1 MKFKRHTVVSVLL
14 LSVLIAG
21 SLLPSLVSCKESA
34 EPPSTPPYEYHTVQN
49 TAPLVVDSLWDKPNE
64 VLCLKKDVPMALT
77 EQQSN
82 ILCDMILSLM
92 PQALAAFAN
101 DRYFNIAR
109 FEQWRQESFC
119 VELRYNQR
127 RSYTGNL
134 KTEYEFGLGDS
145 ISVQYDAI
153 VLMIRDDVFYVY
165 LYVDDQYYGIL
176 DRDVHFLFNGA
187 EDVFWKDVCELLG
200 FSDGDFDVLP
210 KEYKSSWI
218 YSILPTPEQGD
229 NTFLPM
235 PDDMVYCNT
244 VIGDEIPLTK
254 EEQQTIYEAFL
265 LVLANKQEE
274 EQKDPPLLCRCDG
287 TNLDINALIEENG
300 AVEFRYIQPKAMTG
314 RLVTPSGEELL
325 DPHEN
330 IENHVVYS
338 TVMIVPHIN
347 HYVVFFERNGEY
359 SFFKQINSVFYNYEM
374 MQDYIWLVEG
384 IVQNKFQ

>member
-1 MKFKRHTVVSVLL
+1 MTFKRNISISILL
-14 LSVLIAG
+14 IVIFIVGSAVPLLI
-21 SLLPSLVSCKESA
+21 SCGEEAKKA
-34 EPPSTPPYEYHTVQN
+34 IKTPYVYHTVKN
-49 TAPLVVDSLWDKPNE
+49 TTPLPVDLLWDWPDE
-64 VLCLKKDVPMALT
+64 VLCLKKEVPMTLT
-77 EQQSN
+77 EQQSDTV
-82 ILCDMILSLM
+82 CDLMQSLM
-92 PQALAAFAN
+92 PQALVAFAN
-101 DRYFNIAR
+101 DRYFNTAR

-119 VELRYNQR
+119 VELRYDQR

-134 KTEYEFGLGDS
+134 ETEYTFELEDS

-153 VLMIRDDVFYVY
+153 VLMIRDDIFYVY
-165 LYVDDQYYGIL
+165 LYVDDHYYGIL
-176 DRDVHFLFNGA
+176 DRDVHFLFNGV
-187 EDVFWKDVCELLG
+187 EDTFWEEIGELLEL
-200 FSDGDFDVLP
+200 SDDDFDVLP
-210 KEYKSSWI
+210 KKQKSGWDCG
-218 YSILPTPEQGD
+218 ILSNFKQKD

-244 VIGDEIPLTK
+244 AVGDEISLTR
-254 EEQQTIYEAFL
+254 EEQRTIYEAFL

-300 AVEFRYIQPKAMTG
+300 AVEFRYILPREMTG
-314 RLVTPSGEELL
+314 KWITPSGEELL